1 MNINDIAEKVEVPKV
16 KDKLEAM
23 FEMQRELITKYLPIE
38 EKAGF
43 LHIKGVPV
51 DIDDP
56 AGQDRMKE
64 TAWRIVEELGEAMN
78 CLKNKPWKQS
88 PLATDQ
94 LHFYEELADFLHF
107 SLELFIEA
115 GLDADKLFRLYFL
128 KSQVNKFRQESNY

>member
-1 MNINDIAEKVEVPKV
+1 MNIEDIAKEVEVPKV

-23 FEMQRELITKYLPIE
+23 FKMQRELIETYLPIE

-43 LHIKGVPV
+43 LHIKKVPV
-51 DIDDP
+51 NIDDP

-78 CLKNKPWKQS
+78 CLKNKPWKQT
-88 PLATDQ
+88 PMPTDQ

-115 GLDADKLFRLYFL
+115 GIDAEQLFKLYFL
-128 KSQVNKFRQESNY
+128 KSQVNKFRQRSKY

>member
-1 MNINDIAEKVEVPKV
+1 MNIKDIAEKMEVPKV
-16 KDKLEAM
+16 DDKLEAM
-23 FEMQRELITKYLPIE
+23 FKMQGELIEKYLPIE

-43 LHIKGVPV
+43 LHIEGVPV

-94 LHFYEELADFLHF
+94 LHFYEELADFFHF
-107 SLELFIEA
+107 SIELFIEA
-115 GLDADKLFRLYFL
+115 GLDANKLFRLYFL
-128 KSQVNKFRQESNY
+128 KGQVNKFRQESGY

>member
-1 MNINDIAEKVEVPKV
+1 MNIEDIAKEMEVPEV
-16 KDKLEAM
+16 KDKLESM
-23 FEMQRELITKYLPIE
+23 FEMQLELIKTYLPIE
-38 EKAGF
+38 ERTGF

-51 DIDDP
+51 NIDDP

-78 CLKNKPWKQS
+78 CLKNKPWKQTQM
-88 PLATDQ
+88 PTDQ

-115 GLDADKLFRLYFL
+115 GIDADKLFRLYFL
-128 KSQVNKFRQESNY
+128 KGQVNKFRQRSGY